1 MTCQEQLMSPSKQ
14 GREWQVKTLIS
25 LKNTEDCKV
34 LKENTSRSSLMPEEI
49 LITLSMDTKLCKGK
63 VV

>member
-1 MTCQEQLMSPSKQ
+1 MTCHEQPMSPSKQ
-14 GREWQVKTLIS
+14 GKELQVKTLIS

-34 LKENTSRSSLMPEEI
+34 LKENMNKSTLMPEEI

-63 VV
+63 MG